1 MSAKRKIKTLRA
13 FTNDER
19 EKAHTL
25 LAIRVAHMM
34 GRKLEEG
41 DWAEVYCRAKGIP
54 IKGWSN
60 LDIDIMYGR
69 LGVEHKMIRYS
80 SKGDISEACGTS
92 IMHPSATRAFR
103 VPPTT
108 TDANNA
114 MYDVLTQYGDL
125 IRGRSE
131 KVRELSGSEDEP
143 DMRTGWL
150 LWQDSLRQFLYFEE
164 EMTPPDPRRFE
175 AKWVERVSKSGSRKS
190 STNLWIYDRKTGAKR
205 YSVTTEAGAKIQPY
219 FDVPPLTDPNVYIF
233 TVIGEIL
240 QTGFVKV
247 WLTDATARE
256 LERIIG
262 SLKPEL
268 LSKVVLE
275 SAKLVAKRD
284 MVEELSREVA
294 HPFTI
299 TLEAYQVLQSAFPGV
314 SDEHCFQRLAEQLRS
329 RSVG

>member
-1 MSAKRKIKTLRA
+1 MNAKRRIKTLQA
-13 FTNDER
+13 FTDDER

-54 IKGWSN
+54 VKGWSN
-60 LDIDIMYGR
+60 LDIDVMHGS

-80 SKGDISEACGTS
+80 SKGDLSEACGTS
-92 IMHPSATRAFR
+92 MMHPSATRAFR

-108 TDANNA
+108 TDATDA

-125 IRGRSE
+125 IRGRKE
-131 KVRELSGSEDEP
+131 KVRELSGSEDDP

-164 EMTPPDPRRFE
+164 EMVPPDPRKFE
-175 AKWVERVSKSGSRKS
+175 AKWVQRVSKSGSRKP

-219 FDVPPLTDPNVYIF
+219 FDVPPLTNPNVYIF

-240 QTGFVKV
+240 NTGFVRV

-256 LERIIG
+256 LGRIIG
-262 SLKPEL
+262 SLEPGP
-268 LSKVVLE
+268 LSNAVLS
-275 SAKLVAKRD
+275 SARLVMKQDVAL
-284 MVEELSREVA
+284 EIAREVA

-299 TLEAYQVLQSAFPGV
+299 TLEAYEALQNAFPGV
-314 SDEHCFQRLAEQLRS
+314 SDEHCFQRLAEQLRN
-329 RSVG
+329 